1 MTVAPVAMNVGSA
14 AAVQSRTTPQA
25 VLLDAG
31 GVLLLPNPFVV
42 AAVLRAAGGS
52 LDPELVPRAHYAGIA
67 AMDARKTN
75 DWSHYNRVLVRFGG
89 VPQSSIDDA
98 MAGLARFFSSPVTG
112 TWNVVPEGV
121 IEQLRDLAAT
131 GVAIG
136 VVSNA
141 DGMVEAALRRC
152 GIPLDVVIDSTVVGY
167 AKPQPE
173 IFALA
178 LAQLHVAAGDAV
190 HVGDMA
196 SADVDGALNAGVRPL
211 HLDPFGDCP
220 YPADHH
226 EHVRSLA
233 DVVAIAGG

>member
-1 MTVAPVAMNVGSA
+1 MTVAPAILGMTAQSSRA
-14 AAVQSRTTPQA
+14 APQA

-67 AMDARKTN
+67 AMDARKTT

-89 VPQSSIDDA
+89 VPQTSIDDA

-112 TWNVVPEGV
+112 TWNVVPDGV

-141 DGMVEAALRRC
+141 DGFVEATLRRC
-152 GIPLDVVIDSTVVGY
+152 DIPFDVVI
-167 AKPQPE
+167 
-173 IFALA
+173 A
-178 LAQLHVAAGDAV
+178 LAQLNVAAGDAV

-196 SADVDGALNAGVRPL
+196 SADVDGAFAAGVRPL

-233 DVVAIAGG
+233 DVVAIASG

>member
-1 MTVAPVAMNVGSA
+1 MTVAAVVGA
-14 AAVQSRTTPQA
+14 ARLEAVSIRPAPQA

-52 LDPELVPRAHYAGIA
+52 LDPELVPRAHYAGVA
-67 AMDARKTN
+67 AMDARKTT
-75 DWSHYNRVLVRFGG
+75 DWSHYNRVLVRFAA
-89 VPQSSIDDA
+89 VPQTSIDDA
-98 MAGLARFFSSPVTG
+98 MAGLAQFFSSPVPG
-112 TWNVVPEGV
+112 TWNVVPDGV

-141 DGMVEAALRRC
+141 DGLVEATLRRC
-152 GIPLDVVIDSTVVGY
+152 DIPFDVVIDSTVVGY
-167 AKPQPE
+167 AKPEPE

-178 LAQLHVAAGDAV
+178 LAQLNVAAGDAV

-196 SADVDGALNAGVRPL
+196 SADVDGAFAAGVRPL

-233 DVVAIAGG
+233 DVVAIASG